1 MKKSGPRKGVSN
13 VLQLALVVVAIVVAF
28 YATQSMLGRVQE
40 ASPSIEYLEFV
51 NLTTFYDAHMNWQI
65 SVYLANLGNS
75 TVTLEKVLVN
85 TMEVSEYSAEKPSEI
100 VATITTDLVEETD
113 LESGRVSGVTVWI
126 GGQFGFFNSG
136 SVLDIKFESSAGTEF
151 VKTVILP

>member
-1 MKKSGPRKGVSN
+1 MSGPRKGVSN
-13 VLQLALVVVAIVVAF
+13 VLQLALVIAAIIVSF
-28 YATQSMLGRVQE
+28 YVTQSMLGRVQE
-40 ASPSIEYLEFV
+40 APPSVEDLEFV
-51 NLTTFYDAHMNWQI
+51 NLTTSHDAHMNWQI
-65 SVYLANLGNS
+65 SVYLANPGNS
-75 TVTLEKVLVN
+75 TVTLERVLVN
-85 TMEVSEYSAEKPSEI
+85 TMEVSEYSAVSPSES

-113 LESGRVSGVTVWI
+113 LESGGVKGVTVWI